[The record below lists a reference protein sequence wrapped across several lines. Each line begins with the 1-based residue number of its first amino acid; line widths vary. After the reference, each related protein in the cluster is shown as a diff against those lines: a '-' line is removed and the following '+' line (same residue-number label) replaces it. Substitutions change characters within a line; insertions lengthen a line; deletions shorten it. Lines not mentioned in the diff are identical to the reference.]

1 MHGYSN
7 ISTFFQFINDS
18 KFEQKSTSK
27 SSDRCKI
34 VQKERQRSSSTLED
48 EHETTFLINASG
60 AIQQRDNE
68 PNQRYGDYQISD
80 NYIDIKPVQRRGSIP
95 SKFTN
100 NPLNIETNLTKTELE
115 SLTKEVGPSNGATN
129 PMIRLSPPVVRI
141 NSPPN
146 NADLEDVEKQLNSM
160 LEATIASIESG
171 TPIKP
176 KVLLPEIESFQGG
189 GQLVDIDDEDSP
201 LSFFTGSFNYFFKP
215 RKRYGDGS
223 YHQEA
228 KYSSW
233 SSDVSTADQT
243 IHPRR
248 DGRRQSMRD
257 IGRAKSLEPSW
268 IKESWN
274 NNHSRSTHQLTQEN
288 SPHHSHSST
297 MDTDDQIDEYMM
309 MLHSNP
315 DLFLASIRKGYLSS
329 EVHKAIDKSPFSVN
343 RALKPK
349 PSMKDI
355 GRARTLE
362 PSWTPESLTIDNR
375 YVALKKE
382 SPKTNCSL
390 DVPDIFNYG
399 DGKETNLRKVARSGP
414 EATEVFSED
423 FSPFRSIDTFPPPA
437 IIVTPP
443 SRAEFHESESNSV
456 SLSAL
461 CGRKMRSK
469 SLAPDITEQSMF
481 PHNQEESV
489 KLRKFLSHGNLLG
502 NYKTSMNSTELR
514 PELSLDYNE
523 IRRRYIDRY

>member
-7 ISTFFQFINDS
+7 FNIFEFINDS

-34 VQKERQRSSSTLED
+34 VRKDCQRSLSSSTLEND
-48 EHETTFLINASG
+48 HETSFLINPSG
-60 AIQQRDNE
+60 AIRQRDNE
-68 PNQRYGDYQISD
+68 SNPRYGDYQISD
-80 NYIDIKPVQRRGSIP
+80 NTTPVQRRECIP
-95 SKFTN
+95 SEFTKTQ
-100 NPLNIETNLTKTELE
+100 LNMDTNLTSAEL
-115 SLTKEVGPSNGATN
+115 SPSTKEVGPSNGTN
-129 PMIRLSPPVVRI
+129 NPLIRLSPPVVRI

-176 KVLLPEIESFQGG
+176 KELLPGMDSFKNG

-201 LSFFTGSFNYFFKP
+201 LSFFTGSFNYFFQP
-215 RKRYGDGS
+215 RKRYDDGS

-243 IHPRR
+243 IHPSQTIRPRR

-268 IKESWN
+268 IKESWD
-274 NNHSRSTHQLTQEN
+274 NNHSRSTNQIPQES
-288 SPHHSHSST
+288 SPHNSNSST

-315 DLFLASIRKGYLSS
+315 DLFLASIRKGYMSS
-329 EVHKAIDKSPFSVN
+329 GIHKAIDNSPSSAN
-343 RALKPK
+343 RVLRPK
-349 PSMKDI
+349 PRMKDI
-355 GRARTLE
+355 GRAQTLE
-362 PSWTPESLTIDNR
+362 PSWIPESLTIDSR
-375 YVALKKE
+375 YVALNKV
-382 SPKTNCSL
+382 SPKSKRSY
-390 DVPDIFNYG
+390 DIPDIFIYG
-399 DGKETNLRKVARSGP
+399 DGKEAHLRKVGRSAP
-414 EATEVFSED
+414 HL
-423 FSPFRSIDTFPPPA
+423 PLLRKFPPPA

-443 SRAEFHESESNSV
+443 SRAEFHESENNSI

-461 CGRKMRSK
+461 YGRKMRSK
-469 SLAPDITEQSMF
+469 SLAPDITEESSF
-481 PHNQEESV
+481 PHNQEDSV
-489 KLRKFLSHGNLLG
+489 TLRKFLSHGNLLG
-502 NYKTSMNSTELR
+502 NDKTPMSATELR
-514 PELSLDYNE
+514 PELSLEYNE

>member
-7 ISTFFQFINDS
+7 FNIFEFINDS
-18 KFEQKSTSK
+18 KFEHRSTSK

-34 VQKERQRSSSTLED
+34 VRKERQPSISSSTLEND
-48 EHETTFLINASG
+48 QETSFLINPSG

-68 PNQRYGDYQISD
+68 PNQRCGDYQISD
-80 NYIDIKPVQRRGSIP
+80 TPLQRRGSIP

-100 NPLNIETNLTKTELE
+100 NPLNMDTNLTSPELNPII
-115 SLTKEVGPSNGATN
+115 TEVGASNGANN

-146 NADLEDVEKQLNSM
+146 NADLDDVEKQLNSM

-171 TPIKP
+171 TPVKP
-176 KVLLPEIESFQGG
+176 KELLPGMGSVKSG

-201 LSFFTGSFNYFFKP
+201 LSFFTGSFNYFFQP
-215 RKRYGDGS
+215 RKRYSDGS

-243 IHPRR
+243 IHPRGDR
-248 DGRRQSMRD
+248 RRQSIRD

-274 NNHSRSTHQLTQEN
+274 NSHSRSPNQVTQEN
-288 SPHHSHSST
+288 SPHYSNSST
-297 MDTDDQIDEYMM
+297 IDTDDQIDEYMM

-315 DLFLASIRKGYLSS
+315 DLFLASIRKGYMSS
-329 EVHKAIDKSPFSVN
+329 GIHKAIDNSPSSVN
-343 RALKPK
+343 RVLRPK
-349 PSMKDI
+349 PRMKDV
-355 GRARTLE
+355 GRAQTLE
-362 PSWTPESLTIDNR
+362 PSWIPESLTIGSR
-375 YVALKKE
+375 YVALNKV
-382 SPKTNCSL
+382 SPKSNRSY
-390 DVPDIFNYG
+390 DIPDIFKYG
-399 DGKETNLRKVARSGP
+399 DGKEAHLRKVGRSAP
-414 EATEVFSED
+414 HLPLLRKF
-423 FSPFRSIDTFPPPA
+423 PPA

-443 SRAEFHESESNSV
+443 SRAEFHESENNSI

-461 CGRKMRSK
+461 YGRKMRSK
-469 SLAPDITEQSMF
+469 SLAPDITEDATF
-481 PHNQEESV
+481 PHNQEDSV

-502 NYKTSMNSTELR
+502 NDKTSMSSTGLH
-514 PELSLDYNE
+514 PELSLEYNE